1 MNETLIR
8 RLEDECR
15 LQRHRPPHFYPRYGL
30 TSGKSNRKK
39 PYVVARKWYGVYLV
53 SLERFEGRSTVRVT
67 DESKGYS
74 KVIAEAKGLD
84 KEEAENVFRDAC
96 EVLRHYAEG
105 G

>member
-1 MNETLIR
+1 MMNEALIE

-15 LQRHRPPHFYPRYGL
+15 LRRYRPPHFYPGHGL

-39 PYVVARKWYGVYLV
+39 PYVIARKWFGVYLV
-53 SLERFEGRSTVRVT
+53 TLERFEGRSTVKVT
-67 DESKGYS
+67 DESKEYS

-96 EVLRHYAEG
+96 EVMRKG
-105 G
+105 